1 MTMDV
6 ELVTVGQRYRYYMRQ
21 VLAGHGSRPARGSLR
36 EAQAQAGV
44 PAGRWM
50 GRGLAALGL
59 SEGEEVTEDQL
70 RNLFGEGRH
79 PDAGR
84 IGARELAAGRLP
96 EAAERAG
103 ALGRR
108 VKVTGADLV
117 FRPPPTVYL
126 MWAFGDEET
135 RRVIEAAHE
144 WAIGRVLEWIEDQ
157 AAVIRIGA
165 QGVREV
171 RPVDGLAAARFRH
184 YEARSG
190 RPLLHDHLILSLRG
204 LRPDG
209 KWGAVHSTTL
219 LRNTVAASALYD
231 ELVLAAVCSGL
242 GVATE
247 PRTVT
252 PGRRPVME
260 IAGIPHDLIAW
271 TARRSDQ
278 ITACRTELER
288 EYVTAVDDDRNPKYA
303 PVVSERARARL
314 NKMAARQ
321 TRPPKRTTA
330 RSLAELRELWRD
342 SAVRKL
348 GAALIDS
355 LLDLARVAAAAIR
368 ARVPAVVDLAL
379 AA

>member
-1 MTMDV
+1 MTMDI

-36 EAQAQAGV
+36 EAQAEAGV
-44 PAGRWM
+44 PAGRWT

-59 SEGEEVTEDQL
+59 AEGEEVTEDQL
-70 RNLFGEGRH
+70 RHLFGEGRH
-79 PDAGR
+79 PDADG
-84 IGARELAAGRLP
+84 IEARELAAGRSL
-96 EAAERAG
+96 EEAERAG
-103 ALGRR
+103 ALGRS

-171 RPVDGLAAARFRH
+171 RPVHGLAAARFRH

-247 PRTVT
+247 LRTVT

-260 IAGIPHDLIAW
+260 IAGIPHELIAW
-271 TARRSDQ
+271 TARRSDR

-288 EYVTAVDDDRNPKYA
+288 EYVTAVDEDGNPKYA

-321 TRPPKRTTA
+321 TRPRKRSTA
-330 RSLAELRELWRD
+330 RSLAELRALWRE
-342 SAVRKL
+342 SAVRRF
-348 GAALIDS
+348 GVALIDS